1 MCFSGEYD
9 NIITGASASKS
20 QEDAETAN
28 NLLESSA
35 AATQPEIPADTVPGV
50 TWTSWAGRFT
60 RTHTNSGLSP
70 SNSSINSSCSLKRR
84 PYTIP
89 TTPIDSTTNNFI
101 YFIFKLNKYAFVGRI
116 FWLSKLSH
124 YYAWQYPTGWPPCTT
139 DAKIFRKFLTLKL
152 RWGSGLKNFS
162 STKWFSLIAKSAFY

>member
-50 TWTSWAGRFT
+50 T
-60 RTHTNSGLSP
+60 
-70 SNSSINSSCSLKRR
+70 
-84 PYTIP
+84 
-89 TTPIDSTTNNFI
+89 
-101 YFIFKLNKYAFVGRI
+101 
-116 FWLSKLSH
+116 
-124 YYAWQYPTGWPPCTT
+124 
-139 DAKIFRKFLTLKL
+139 
-152 RWGSGLKNFS
+152 
-162 STKWFSLIAKSAFY
+162 